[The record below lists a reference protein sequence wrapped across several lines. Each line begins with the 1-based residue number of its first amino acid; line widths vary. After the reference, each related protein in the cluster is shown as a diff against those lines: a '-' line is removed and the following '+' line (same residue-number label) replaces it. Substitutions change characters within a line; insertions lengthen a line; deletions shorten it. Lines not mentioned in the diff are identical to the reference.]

1 MAWDVSRATLQGQDE
16 QDWNVQDWN
25 VQDWNVQDRDG
36 ETTQGM

>member
-1 MAWDVSRATLQGQDE
+1 MAWDVRRATLQGQDE

-25 VQDWNVQDRDG
+25 VQDRDG